1 MIRHGNVYM
10 TITELEH
17 KLPVYLNCIGKWR
30 NQYRIERENGYTD
43 YQWIQCTR
51 GQGMLDLNGTEHFIN
66 QGQGMLLFPDEP
78 HEYYAT
84 IEPWEV
90 NWMAFNGSY
99 VSEILHSLDFVSS
112 RILTFANPDPIL
124 QKLFQLRSVA
134 EATDP
139 MKSLKCSSL
148 TYEIILDLYRY
159 GAHTDIRSRQQY
171 FEQLAPAL
179 RYIEDHYHKAI
190 TLEDLA
196 SKLSVTPQHTCSL
209 FQATLGVRPFEY
221 VTKIRLRK
229 AKELLM
235 RQQELD
241 INEVARKVGY
251 EHTSYFNKVF
261 KREEGMTPGAFRKK
275 L

>member
-1 MIRHGNVYM
+1 MIRHGNIYM
-10 TITELEH
+10 TITDFEQ
-17 KLPVYLNCIGKWR
+17 KLPVYLDCIGKWR
-30 NQYRIERENGYTD
+30 NQYPIERPEGYPN

-51 GQGMLDLNGTEHFIN
+51 GQGVLELNGTKQYIG

-78 HEYYAT
+78 HAYCAT
-84 IEPWEV
+84 MEPWEV
-90 NWMAFNGSY
+90 NWLSFNGSY
-99 VSEILHSLDFVSS
+99 AGEMLRSLGFIGS

-124 QKLFQLRSVA
+124 QHIYRLMSVA

-139 MKSLKCSSL
+139 MKSLECSSL
-148 TYEIILDLYRY
+148 TYQLILDLYRY
-159 GAHTDIRSRQQY
+159 GAQIDIRSRQQF

-179 RYIEDHYHKAI
+179 RYIEDRYHSPI

-196 SKLSVTPQHTCSL
+196 SRLSVTPQHTCTL
-209 FQATLGVRPFEY
+209 FQLTLGTRPFEY

-235 RQQELD
+235 RHQELD
-241 INEVARKVGY
+241 IGEVARKVGY
-251 EHTSYFNKVF
+251 EHTSYFIKVF

-275 L
+275 S